1 MLRSLFGRKKRD
13 KPADLPADDSIRSA
27 RVGDVL
33 FVPAMWDDGE
43 DAYLIINQISRLESA
58 YGESREIQGEDGD
71 RKATIEWSEEH
82 DGSLHISLVLNDKP
96 IGLSAI
102 GVDEDTI
109 IEWDAAKSL
118 ENRIEYNGNRYFY
131 RNSYE
136 AMYHRGDESEG
147 FWVWDFPREDEGGA
161 ITVVKWEGL
170 PFEVYESVALSPHLV
185 SVYHK

>member
-13 KPADLPADDSIRSA
+13 KPKAPADDSIRSA

-33 FVPAMWDDGE
+33 FIPAMWDDGE
-43 DAYLIINQISRLESA
+43 DAYLIVQQISRLESA
-58 YGESREIQGEDGD
+58 YGESREIQGVDGD
-71 RKATIEWSEEH
+71 RNATIEWSEDH

-96 IGLSAI
+96 VGLSAI
-102 GVDEDTI
+102 GLDEDTI
-109 IEWDAAKSL
+109 VAWDASKSL
-118 ENRIEYNGNRYFY
+118 ENRIEYNGNSYFY
-131 RNSYE
+131 RNSHE